1 MHFRWRDNPTV
12 IAQYMNDRDVP
23 RQAEVTLK
31 PNEVC
36 VVLENGKIVGSV
48 SQTHMEVNPEVG
60 LFGRI
65 FGKSTPT
72 RSFMFAFTGPHTII
86 VQIRGIGNN
95 GDEINC
101 LLTLKVAITRE
112 SATRLINFPAGG
124 IMIVQASD
132 IAELISGPTQTSA
145 LEILRAYSSQDMRTT
160 NVSDDVLYAVKNAIK
175 STLDQYGM
183 QFRDGFLTWS
193 RTAVE
198 QQIQHQHD
206 LERIKINKNL
216 DSEKQEIELNHMIQT
231 EQRKHEINARMALVG
246 VQAQDSAR
254 MKMELDRLSMSSKY
268 NLAKWQQDNDLNEA
282 KDDATRNKAIKDAQ
296 TNLELA
302 KLEAERQRILTS
314 AETEKESKEN
324 EELMEMFNQVQA
336 RKRERM
342 KMKAEQEQA
351 RLQQHTVASQS
362 TISTLEK
369 IASSSTDPA
378 VQMEALKQLAEL
390 RKADISGQKDAYTE

>member
-65 FGKSTPT
+65 FGKSTPN

-124 IMIVQASD
+124 KMSVQASD

-175 STLDQYGM
+175 ATLDQHGL

-254 MKMELDRLSMSSKY
+254 MKMELDRLSMSGKY

-324 EELMEMFNQVQA
+324 EELMELFNQVQA